1 MMERKGPQTVLGI
14 MAAILASLQHCKPL
28 MNGLV
33 GRLKSRDL
41 PLPASVGVPSVV
53 DLRFFPSLRLH
64 PEFVRSVLAGGH
76 DESRT
81 GTEGFVGVG
90 GVDLFTWCLPA
101 DDVSMAER
109 MAMAA

>member
-1 MMERKGPQTVLGI
+1 MIDGSRLSSFGNPSDPKLAHLDGLNLSRAWMLEGI
-14 MAAILASLQHCKPL
+14 AAI
-28 MNGLV
+28 
-33 GRLKSRDL
+33 
-41 PLPASVGVPSVV
+41 

-81 GTEGFVGVG
+81 GTEGFVGIG
-90 GVDLFTWCLPA
+90 GVDLFAWCLPA

-109 MAMAA
+109 VALAA